1 MHNYSFFIFIALH
14 ISALNMAHALDYLE
28 QYGNSELEATSF
40 IEDPSYSGQNDIFVT
55 QQIEPSFFIKN
66 GSMETLVKPRL
77 RVGNNGAGRA
87 DLSEAHIS
95 FRHQNYDVRIG
106 SIMEFWGKTE
116 SYNPSDIVNSYD
128 YTSGLANSEKLGAP
142 AFKLSSEIY
151 DGYASFFLFPF
162 FVENAYPGL
171 SSRQRLQTLVSN
183 DVANFANN
191 ASGNDNSFAFR
202 YEGYYEDLDYGV
214 SYFDGISREPFF
226 IPGSDTRLLP
236 EYAPIQ
242 QIGIDVQY
250 LLGDLAFK
258 TEMVN
263 RSGQRNVNGVLENY
277 NAGVF
282 GLEKSLY
289 GIKDSGYDL
298 ILIGEIAVDSRGRNS
313 HTLFQQDLS
322 VGGTVLFNDIDD
334 SELNL
339 FLTRDLSYTSVST
352 NLSYSTRLNDVFTI
366 ETKLNLFSNFEKDSI
381 QTPLAQD
388 SSASIN
394 INYNW

>member
-1 MHNYSFFIFIALH
+1 MHNYSMFIFIALH
-14 ISALNMAHALDYLE
+14 ISALNMAYAFDYYE
-28 QYGNSELEATSF
+28 QYGNSELKVTGF
-40 IEDPSYSGQNDIFVT
+40 TEDPSYPGQNDTFVT
-55 QQIEPSFFIKN
+55 QQVEPSFFIEQ
-66 GSMETLVKPRL
+66 GSTETLIKPRL

-95 FRHQNYDVRIG
+95 FSNQKLDVRIG
-106 SIMEFWGKTE
+106 SIIEFWGKTE

-151 DGYASFFLFPF
+151 NGYASFFLFPF

-191 ASGNDNSFAFR
+191 ASGNDKSFAFR
-202 YEGYYEDLDYGV
+202 YEGYYGDLDYGI

-226 IPGSDTRLLP
+226 IPESDTRLSP
-236 EYAPIQ
+236 EYAPIHQ
-242 QIGIDVQY
+242 TGIDVQY
-250 LLGDLAFK
+250 LLDDLAFK

-263 RSGQRNVNGVLENY
+263 RSGQRNVNGVPEDY

-282 GLEKSLY
+282 GLEQSMY
-289 GIKDSGYDL
+289 GIKDSEYDL
-298 ILIGEIAVDSRGRNS
+298 ILIGEIAGDSRGKNS
-313 HTLFQQDLS
+313 HTPFQRDLS
-322 VGGTVLFNDIDD
+322 VGGTFLFNDIDD
-334 SELNL
+334 SEINL
-339 FLTRDLSYTSVST
+339 FFTRDLSYTSVST
-352 NLSYSTRLNDVFTI
+352 NFSYATRLNDVFTI
-366 ETKLNLFSNFEKDSI
+366 ETKLNLFSNFNKDPSKV
-381 QTPLAQD
+381 TLEQD
-388 SSASIN
+388 SSASII

>member
-1 MHNYSFFIFIALH
+1 MHNYSFFIFIAFH
-14 ISALNMAHALDYLE
+14 ISALNMAHAFDYFE
-28 QYGNSELEATSF
+28 QYGNSELKVTGFSEEPF
-40 IEDPSYSGQNDIFVT
+40 YSGQNDIFVT
-55 QQIEPSFFIKN
+55 QQIEPSFFIEQ
-66 GSMETLVKPRL
+66 GSFETLVKPRI

-87 DLSEAHIS
+87 DLSEAHVS
-95 FRHQNYDVRIG
+95 FSNQHYDFRIG
-106 SIMEFWGKTE
+106 SIIEFWGKTE

-162 FVENAYPGL
+162 FVENTYPGL

-226 IPGSDTRLLP
+226 ILGPDTRLLP
-236 EYAPIQ
+236 EYAPIH

-258 TEMVN
+258 TEIVN
-263 RSGQRNVNGVLENY
+263 RSGQRNANGVLENY

-282 GLEKSLY
+282 GLEQNIY
-289 GIKDSGYDL
+289 GIKDSEYDL
-298 ILIGEIAVDSRGRNS
+298 ILIGEVSVDSRGRNS
-313 HTLFQQDLS
+313 HTIFQRDLS

-334 SELNL
+334 SKFNL
-339 FLTRDLSYTSVST
+339 FFTRDLSHTSMST
-352 NLSYSTRLNDVFTI
+352 NFSYSTRLNDVLTI
-366 ETKLNLFSNFEKDSI
+366 ETNFNLFSNFEKDSS
-381 QTPLAQD
+381 QAPLAQD
-388 SSASIN
+388 SSASII

>member
-1 MHNYSFFIFIALH
+1 MHIYSFFIFIAFH
-14 ISALNMAHALDYLE
+14 ISALNMAHAFDYFE
-28 QYGNSELEATSF
+28 QYGNSELKVTGF
-40 IEDPSYSGQNDIFVT
+40 IEEPSYSGQNDIFVT
-55 QQIEPSFFIKN
+55 QQIDPSFFIEQ
-66 GSMETLVKPRL
+66 GSMETLVKPRI

-87 DLSEAHIS
+87 DLSEAHVS
-95 FRHQNYDVRIG
+95 FSNQNYDFRIG
-106 SIMEFWGKTE
+106 SIIEFWGKTE

-142 AFKLSSEIY
+142 AFKLSSEIF
-151 DGYASFFLFPF
+151 DGYASFFLFPL
-162 FVENAYPGL
+162 FVENTYPGL

-191 ASGNDNSFAFR
+191 ASGNDNSFALR

-226 IPGSDTRLLP
+226 ILGPDARLLP
-236 EYAPIQ
+236 EYAPIH

-263 RSGQRNVNGVLENY
+263 RSGQRNVNGVLKNY

-282 GLEKSLY
+282 GLEQSIY
-289 GIKDSGYDL
+289 GIKDSEYDL

-313 HTLFQQDLS
+313 HTPFQRDLS
-322 VGGTVLFNDIDD
+322 AGGTILFNDIDD

-339 FLTRDLSYTSVST
+339 FFTRDLSYTSMST
-352 NLSYSTRLNDVFTI
+352 NFSYSTRLNDVFTI
-366 ETKLNLFSNFEKDSI
+366 ETKLNLFSNFEKDSS
-381 QTPLAQD
+381 QAPLVQD
-388 SSASIN
+388 SSASIT

>member
-1 MHNYSFFIFIALH
+1 MHNYYFFIFIALH
-14 ISALNMAHALDYLE
+14 ASALNMAHAFDYFE
-28 QYGNSELEATSF
+28 QYGNSELKVTGF
-40 IEDPSYSGQNDIFVT
+40 IEEPSYSGQNDIFVT
-55 QQIEPSFFIKN
+55 QQIEPSLFIEQ

-87 DLSEAHIS
+87 DLREAHIS
-95 FRHQNYDVRIG
+95 FSNQNYDFRIG
-106 SIMEFWGKTE
+106 SIIEFWGKTE

-142 AFKLSSEIY
+142 AFKLSSEVY
-151 DGYASFFLFPF
+151 HGYASFFLFPF

-226 IPGSDTRLLP
+226 IPGPDTRLLP
-236 EYAPIQ
+236 EYAPIH

-282 GLEKSLY
+282 GFEQSTY
-289 GIKDSGYDL
+289 GIKDSEYDL

-313 HTLFQQDLS
+313 HTLFQRDLS
-322 VGGTVLFNDIDD
+322 VGGTILFNDIDD

-339 FLTRDLSYTSVST
+339 FFTRDLSYTSMST
-352 NLSYSTRLNDVFTI
+352 NFSYSTRLNDVFTI

-381 QTPLAQD
+381 QAPLEQD
-388 SSASIN
+388 SSASII

>member
-1 MHNYSFFIFIALH
+1 MHNYSFLILIALH
-14 ISALNMAHALDYLE
+14 ASALNMAHAFDYFE
-28 QYGNSELEATSF
+28 QYGNSELKVTGF
-40 IEDPSYSGQNDIFVT
+40 IEESSYSGQNDIFVT
-55 QQIEPSFFIKN
+55 QQIEPSIFIEQ
-66 GSMETLVKPRL
+66 GSMETLIKPRL

-95 FRHQNYDVRIG
+95 FSNQNYDFRIG
-106 SIMEFWGKTE
+106 SIIEFWGKTE
-116 SYNPSDIVNSYD
+116 SYNPNDIVNSYD

-142 AFKLSSEIY
+142 AFKLSSEVY
-151 DGYASFFLFPF
+151 HGYASFFLFPF

-226 IPGSDTRLLP
+226 IPGPDTRLLP
-236 EYAPIQ
+236 EYAPIH

-282 GLEKSLY
+282 GFEQSIY
-289 GIKDSGYDL
+289 GIKDSEYDL

-313 HTLFQQDLS
+313 HTLFQRDLS
-322 VGGTVLFNDIDD
+322 VGGTILFNDIDD

-339 FLTRDLSYTSVST
+339 FFTRDLSYTSMST
-352 NLSYSTRLNDVFTI
+352 NFSYSTRLNDVFTI
-366 ETKLNLFSNFEKDSI
+366 ETKLNLFSNFEKDSS
-381 QTPLAQD
+381 QAPLEQD
-388 SSASIN
+388 SSASIV

>member
-1 MHNYSFFIFIALH
+1 MHIYSFFIFIAFH
-14 ISALNMAHALDYLE
+14 ISALNMAHAFDYFE
-28 QYGNSELEATSF
+28 QYGNSELKVTGF
-40 IEDPSYSGQNDIFVT
+40 IEEPSYSGQNDIFVT
-55 QQIEPSFFIKN
+55 QQIEPSFFIEQ
-66 GSMETLVKPRL
+66 GSMETLVKPRI

-87 DLSEAHIS
+87 DLSEAHVS
-95 FRHQNYDVRIG
+95 FSNQNYDFRIG
-106 SIMEFWGKTE
+106 SIIEFWGKTE

-142 AFKLSSEIY
+142 AFKLSSEIF
-151 DGYASFFLFPF
+151 DGYASFFLFPL
-162 FVENAYPGL
+162 FVENTYPGL

-191 ASGNDNSFAFR
+191 ASGNDNSFALR

-226 IPGSDTRLLP
+226 ILGPDARLLP
-236 EYAPIQ
+236 EYAPIH

-263 RSGQRNVNGVLENY
+263 RSGQRNVNGVLKNY

-282 GLEKSLY
+282 GLEQSIY
-289 GIKDSGYDL
+289 GIKDSEYDL

-313 HTLFQQDLS
+313 HTPFQRDLS
-322 VGGTVLFNDIDD
+322 AGGTILFNDIDD

-339 FLTRDLSYTSVST
+339 FFTRDLSYTSMST
-352 NLSYSTRLNDVFTI
+352 NFSYSTRLNDVFTI
-366 ETKLNLFSNFEKDSI
+366 ETKLNLFSNFEKDSS
-381 QTPLAQD
+381 QAPLVQD
-388 SSASIN
+388 SSASIT